1 LTVTGTGSV
10 TGNYVTKTTY
20 KITFS
25 QSGVGSDFTG
35 TVVIIDGDSY
45 RVSDLNCSFWWA
57 SGSIH
62 TFAFQSPLVVTSN
75 VKRYIWNSTSGL
87 STSQSGS
94 ITVSASGY
102 VIGNYKTQYY
112 LALITNP
119 SGVTTPSGEGWYYSG
134 SYASISTTAY
144 VPIDSTSKY
153 RFNGWSTTDMS
164 EITNPTMSPTT
175 VYMDKGK
182 TVTALYATQYQV
194 TFSQSGVGSDF
205 TGTVMTIDGVDYDRS
220 GQSFW
225 WDKDSTH
232 SFSFASPLVV
242 TGNVKRYVW
251 TSTTGLSTVQ
261 SGTITISGVGSVIGN
276 YKTQYLL
283 TVLTD
288 PSGLT
293 PQPSRNPT
301 GDAESSSS
309 WWYDNGVSVTLTA
322 QTVSGYN
329 FNYWDVDGTAKS
341 SGLNPISV
349 TMSVQHTA
357 KAYYKVALSAAITPS
372 SASIN
377 LGQSVTFTATPSG
390 GAPGYTYQWY
400 LNGNPVSGATSS
412 TWVFTPTS
420 SGYYQVYVIV
430 TDSGSAT
437 SQSNTASVQVSSGG
451 STPEGGFSVPF
462 TPAGVGSILAYY
474 AMFIALF
481 AVAISLIRRKKK

>member
-1 LTVTGTGSV
+1 
-10 TGNYVTKTTY
+10 
-20 KITFS
+20 
-25 QSGVGSDFTG
+25 
-35 TVVIIDGDSY
+35 
-45 RVSDLNCSFWWA
+45 
-57 SGSIH
+57 
-62 TFAFQSPLVVTSN
+62 
-75 VKRYIWNSTSGL
+75 
-87 STSQSGS
+87 
-94 ITVSASGY
+94 
-102 VIGNYKTQYY
+102 
-112 LALITNP
+112 
-119 SGVTTPSGEGWYYSG
+119 
-134 SYASISTTAY
+134 
-144 VPIDSTSKY
+144 
-153 RFNGWSTTDMS
+153 
-164 EITNPTMSPTT
+164 

-182 TVTALYATQYQV
+182 TVTALYATQYLIA
-194 TFSQSGVGSDF
+194 FSQSGVGSDF
-205 TGTVMTIDGVDYDRS
+205 SGTVMTIDGIDYDRS

-242 TGNVKRYVW
+242 SGNVKRYVW

-293 PQPSRNPT
+293 PQPSRSPT

-309 WWYDNGVSVTLTA
+309 WWYDNGASVTLTA
-322 QTVSGYN
+322 QTVSGYT

-349 TMSVQHTA
+349 TMTAQHTA
-357 KAYYKVALSAAITPS
+357 KAYYKLALSVTITPP
-372 SASIN
+372 SASIDPS
-377 LGQSVTFTATPSG
+377 QSLTFTAAPSG
-390 GAPGYTYQWY
+390 GAAGYTYQWY
-400 LNGNPVSGATSS
+400 LNGNSVSGATSS
-412 TWVFTPTS
+412 TWTFTPTS

-437 SQSNTASVQVSSGG
+437 VQSSIAPVSVSGGG

-462 TPAGVGSILAYY
+462 TPAGVGNILAFY
-474 AMFIALF
+474 AMFLALF